1 MRHFGFHRSML
12 ALLLAGTLGASLLAG
27 CGRQRSVG
35 PASGGREL
43 PDQEVSDFAV
53 SETVEGRPEWKLYA
67 RYAATYSAR
76 NLVVARTVRIDF
88 FDEQARR
95 SSILTAREGEMH
107 QRTRNMTARGNVVLQ
122 TTEGT
127 RLSTEE
133 LRFLNRENLIVVP
146 EDRLVR
152 VQRGQDVL
160 TGYGFES
167 DPGLE
172 RYEFKRSVQATVHA
186 TPPRE
191 RPGSAPPRVPAD
203 SLDSGAGA
211 VPADTGSDGEGS

>member
-1 MRHFGFHRSML
+1 MRHSIQRSTL
-12 ALLLAGTLGASLLAG
+12 ALFLACGLVLSA
-27 CGRQRSVG
+27 CGRQRTVG

-53 SETVEGRPEWKLYA
+53 TETVEGRPEWKLYA

-76 NLVVARTVRIDF
+76 NQITARTVRVDF
-88 FDEQARR
+88 FDDEGQR
-95 SSILTAREGEMH
+95 SSTLTAREGEMH
-107 QRTRNMTARGNVVLQ
+107 QRTRNMTARGSVVLQ

-133 LRFLNRENLIVVP
+133 LQFLNRENRIVVP
-146 EDRLVR
+146 DDQLVR

-167 DPGLE
+167 DPDLSH
-172 RYEFKRSVQATVHA
+172 YEFKRSVQATVHA
-186 TPPRE
+186 TPPTETRGPAAPKAPRE
-191 RPGSAPPRVPAD
+191 TAAPDTGDTVPPRR
-203 SLDSGAGA
+203 SGEAGQ
-211 VPADTGSDGEGS
+211 